1 MDQSR
6 DPRHDAHTPVP
17 DSGGNRE
24 GIDADDIK
32 DLKANPSDAQG
43 RLDVSI
49 DESFPA
55 SDPPSLTQPK
65 KGKDE
70 PPPGGK
76 YD

>member
-1 MDQSR
+1 
-6 DPRHDAHTPVP
+6 
-17 DSGGNRE
+17 
-24 GIDADDIK
+24 
-32 DLKANPSDAQG
+32 
-43 RLDVSI
+43 LDVSI

-65 KGKDE
+65 KSKSG